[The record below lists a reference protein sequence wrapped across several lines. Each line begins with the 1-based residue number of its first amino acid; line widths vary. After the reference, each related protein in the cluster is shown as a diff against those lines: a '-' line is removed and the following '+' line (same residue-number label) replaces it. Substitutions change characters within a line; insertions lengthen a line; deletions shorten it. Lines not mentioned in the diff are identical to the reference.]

1 MSTGYS
7 TVACALLSPPFFVFC
22 LLVAHKFCG
31 NCVAA
36 GEIMAKALAAASG
49 LGGGATGVE

>member
-1 MSTGYS
+1 MSTGYAR
-7 TVACALLSPPFFVFC
+7 VEYVWLRRCFVFC

-36 GEIMAKALAAASG
+36 GEIMAKALLQLGWGCAA
-49 LGGGATGVE
+49 GG